1 MAGDLN
7 FLDSLK
13 GKRVVLTFHS
23 LGDVDGV
30 GAAFA
35 LKNYLGERALVVP
48 ADRVTALSR
57 KLLAHVG
64 FSLDEL
70 APSAASAPASSP
82 SARAPYD
89 ALVVLDCN
97 SRMLMGR
104 FASEKPYAVIDHHSA
119 HTDPLSSRNEFINP
133 AYSSASEIVYE
144 YLRARQKQKPLDSRI
159 ALLLAAGIALDSA
172 GFKSSRE
179 KTFTY
184 MGELLSQAHTE
195 YDKLTELLEVPLN
208 ISQRIALLTACQR
221 AKLERKGEF
230 LVATSRVNSYEAAAA
245 EALLSLGADVA
256 FVGYAGADARISA
269 RTTLHL
275 AHTLRLTEIMAAAG
289 KLLGGSGGGHP
300 CAAGATGPKKSKL
313 KQALALCSKLAI
325 ERLGK

>member
-1 MAGDLN
+1 MAGDLR

-13 GKRVVLTFHS
+13 AKRVVLTFHS

-30 GAAFA
+30 AAAFA
-35 LKNYLGERALVVP
+35 LKNYLGGRALVVP

-70 APSAASAPASSP
+70 APSA
-82 SARAPYD
+82 PYD

-104 FASEKPYAVIDHHSA
+104 FANEKPYAVIDHHSA
-119 HTDPLSSRNEFINP
+119 HTDPLGAPNEFINTS
-133 AYSSASEIVYE
+133 YSSASEIVYE
-144 YLRARQKQKPLDSRI
+144 YLRERQKQKPLDSRI
-159 ALLLAAGIALDSA
+159 ALLLAAGIATDSA
-172 GFKSSRE
+172 GFRSSRE

-184 MGELLSQAHTE
+184 MGELLAQAHTE
-195 YDKLTELLEVPLN
+195 YSDLLELLEVPLN
-208 ISQRIALLTACQR
+208 ISQRLELLRACQQ
-221 AKLERKGEF
+221 AKVERKGNF
-230 LVATSRVNSYEAAAA
+230 LIATSLVKSYEAAAA
-245 EALLSLGADVA
+245 DALIALGADVA
-256 FVGYAGADARISA
+256 FVGYAGDDARISG

-275 AHTLRLTEIMAAAG
+275 AHTIQLTELMARAG

-300 CAAGATGPKKSKL
+300 CAAGATGPNKSKL
-313 KQALALCSKLAI
+313 GAALLLCSKLAI
-325 ERLGK
+325 ERLG

>member
-1 MAGDLN
+1 MAGDLR

-30 GAAFA
+30 AAAFA

-48 ADRVTALSR
+48 ADRVTSLSG

-70 APSAASAPASSP
+70 PQSAASASAASP

-104 FASEKPYAVIDHHSA
+104 FSNEKPYAVIDHHSL
-119 HTDPLSSRNEFINP
+119 HTDPLGSRNEFINP
-133 AYSSASEIVYE
+133 SYSSASEIVYE
-144 YLRARQKQKPLDSRI
+144 FLRERQGQKPLDSRI
-159 ALLLAAGIALDSA
+159 ALLLAAGIATDSA
-172 GFKSSRE
+172 GFRSSRE

-184 MGELLSQAHTE
+184 MGELLAQAHTE
-195 YDKLTELLEVPLN
+195 YGDLLELLEVPLN
-208 ISQRIALLTACQR
+208 ISERVELLRACQQ
-221 AKLERKGEF
+221 AKVERKGNF
-230 LVATSRVNSYEAAAA
+230 LLATSLVKSYEAAAA
-245 EALLSLGADVA
+245 DALIALGADVA
-256 FVGYAGADARISA
+256 FVGYAGDDARISG

-275 AHTLRLTEIMAAAG
+275 AHTIQLTEIMARAG

-300 CAAGATGPKKSKL
+300 AAAGATGPKKSKL
-313 KQALALCSKLAI
+313 KQALALCSKLAL
-325 ERLGK
+325 ERLG